1 LLYFIDNDLDAEN
14 SKALSLILVFTINCK
29 FYKYGGC
36 AEISNVRISSL
47 LIEYIISNL
56 IAVFYLFIDDELD
69 VENRKVVT
77 VIVISK

>member
-1 LLYFIDNDLDAEN
+1 M
-14 SKALSLILVFTINCK
+14 
-29 FYKYGGC
+29 
-36 AEISNVRISSL
+36 
-47 LIEYIISNL
+47 SNL